1 MAIHTCEGMHHRF
14 VVGPGEP
21 VVCPH
26 CELVTLRAQLAAWT
40 DASQCGHPNPCTLGS
55 LCPYCEIGRLRAQL
69 AGCCCGE
76 CSMSELREGLAKHLY
91 GVIPFGDC
99 TRNDAEALAD
109 SVLAYLHAH
118 DGHAE
123 FVRAVDFILE
133 HNASGEMSDSSAIE
147 LLREARDAE
156 LSGEQSN
163 G

>member
-69 AGCCCGE
+69 A
-76 CSMSELREGLAKHLY
+76 
-91 GVIPFGDC
+91 DC
-99 TRNDAEALAD
+99 RADAERLDKLQDLFIKGDEFHIVMCAGEND
-109 SVLAYLHAH
+109 DEECEHDAH
-118 DGHAE
+118 PHFEAFDWSWRCEA
-123 FVRAVDFILE
+123 VRSNTLRDVIDQ
-133 HNASGEMSDSSAIE
+133 AIDK
-147 LLREARDAE
+147 ARHD
-156 LSGEQSN
+156 
-163 G
+163 